1 MPYLIYSIIGLYLL
15 FGITWIS
22 YLAVMH
28 LKHNKDKITTI
39 IKVSTTPILLILIL
53 IYVVTNLILGSI
65 LFLEFPKTLQF
76 TSRCQR
82 HIAKNDGSWRY
93 KQAVWWCK
101 NFLDPFEEGGHC

>member
-1 MPYLIYSIIGLYLL
+1 MEILWLILGLYLL

-28 LKHNKDKITTI
+28 LKHNKDKITPI
-39 IKVSTTPILLILIL
+39 IKIATTPILLILVGIYIL
-53 IYVVTNLILGSI
+53 TNLILGSL
-65 LFLEFPKTLQF
+65 LFLEWPKTLQF

-82 HIAKNDGSWRY
+82 HIAKNDDSWRY
-93 KQAVWWCK
+93 KQAVWWCT

>member
-1 MPYLIYSIIGLYLL
+1 MITFIIGLYLL
-15 FGITWIS
+15 FGITFVF
-22 YLAVMH
+22 YLAMMH
-28 LKHNKDKITTI
+28 LKHNKDKITLL
-39 IKVSTTPILLILIL
+39 IKVSTTPIILLFAGVYILL
-53 IYVVTNLILGSI
+53 NVILGSI
-65 LFLEFPKTLQF
+65 LFLELPKTVQF

>member
-1 MPYLIYSIIGLYLL
+1 MKILYLIIGLYLL

-28 LKHNKDKITTI
+28 LKHNKDKITLTI
-39 IKVSTTPILLILIL
+39 KIATTPILLILIV
-53 IYVVTNLILGSI
+53 IYVLTNLILGSI
-65 LFLEFPKTLQF
+65 FFLEWPKTLQF

-93 KQAVWWCK
+93 RQAVWWCD
-101 NFLDPFEEGGHC
+101 NFLNPFGEKDGHC

>member
-1 MPYLIYSIIGLYLL
+1 MKILYLIIGLYLL

-28 LKHNKDKITTI
+28 LKHNKDKITLTI
-39 IKVSTTPILLILIL
+39 KIATTPILLILIV
-53 IYVVTNLILGSI
+53 IYILTNLILGS
-65 LFLEFPKTLQF
+65 LFFLEWPKTLQF

-93 KQAVWWCK
+93 KQAVWWCA

>member
-1 MPYLIYSIIGLYLL
+1 MKILYLIIGLYLL

-28 LKHNKDKITTI
+28 LKHNKDKITTT
-39 IKVSTTPILLILIL
+39 IKVATAPILSLLILIY
-53 IYVVTNLILGSI
+53 IATNLILGSI
-65 LFLEFPKTLQF
+65 LFLEWPKTLQF

-82 HIAKNDGSWRY
+82 HIKNNDGSWRY
-93 KQAVWWCK
+93 KQAIWWCV